1 MDFYPRVNETL
12 TFMSRNP
19 DTCVMLAQIAG
30 ATFLEAA
37 GLRERDHCRA
47 CIQRQGNGGTKL
59 WLDAE
64 WFGSASMIE
73 RVYVFC
79 HEALHPMLQHD
90 EAARAVSKP
99 SLERLRTAADLSVES
114 LLRTTVVGKNIP
126 DGLCRPENYGLPV
139 GLTVMQYYRRLEGKI
154 KDDEPEPEPEPD
166 PDGDEGD
173 EESEDGTPSHAP
185 GQPDTGDLPPG
196 MDFLPSECDGDGEP
210 STVDSLMPSLLSNL
224 AESGGLGSS
233 PFTSQLANIAQA
245 KQRNWHNDV
254 KRFLT
259 HQMVRVHQSFSRPNR
274 RHLWRDVILPS
285 AKTGEAVGN
294 LLIFQDCSGSMPDE
308 GVKKCYSLLNDIIAQ
323 QVVDDSV
330 EVSIM
335 QFARGPLSEVE
346 VFRKRDFPLKGIERK
361 GSGGT
366 QLAPCFEWLSRSRK
380 RYVGVIVL
388 TDGGI
393 SDKYA
398 LKKPKFPVLWV
409 IDGHP
414 SWTAEFGK
422 VVHIT

>member
-1 MDFYPRVNETL
+1 MEFYPRVNETL

-30 ATFLEAA
+30 ATFLESA

-47 CIQRQGNGGTKL
+47 CIQRKGNGGTKL

-154 KDDEPEPEPEPD
+154 KDEAPD
-166 PDGDEGD
+166 
-173 EESEDGTPSHAP
+173 
-185 GQPDTGDLPPG
+185 GDLPPG
-196 MDFLPSECDGDGEP
+196 MDFLPSECGGDGDGEP

>member
-30 ATFLEAA
+30 ATFLESA

-47 CIQRQGNGGTKL
+47 CIQRKGNGGTKL

-126 DGLCRPENYGLPV
+126 DDLRRPENYGLPV

-154 KDDEPEPEPEPD
+154 KDEAPD
-166 PDGDEGD
+166 
-173 EESEDGTPSHAP
+173 
-185 GQPDTGDLPPG
+185 GDLPPG